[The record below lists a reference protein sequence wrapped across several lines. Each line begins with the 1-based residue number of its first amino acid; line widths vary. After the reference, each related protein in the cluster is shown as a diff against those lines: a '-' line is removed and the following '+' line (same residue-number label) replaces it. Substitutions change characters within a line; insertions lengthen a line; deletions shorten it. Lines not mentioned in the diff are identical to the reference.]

1 MDKDLLIR
9 EIFSDSGVGVGLS
22 WKKNYLGKKGPM
34 EEKLKVKALH
44 IEINAIRHQQNFI
57 TLSNKYVILETGFP
71 GVRNMP
77 LLPVKNKTKSDH
89 SNKKSIKAVLHQK
102 YSLEVI
108 QYDTNAD
115 IFTLYTNTG
124 ELDSFCMMMSN
135 LTSTH
140 YPNIALFMLV

>member
-1 MDKDLLIR
+1 MHKDLLAHKIPLD
-9 EIFSDSGVGVGLS
+9 SDIEVGLPY
-22 WKKNYLGKKGPM
+22 KTIYIGKKCHM

-89 SNKKSIKAVLHQK
+89 SNKKSMKSVLRQK
-102 YSLEVI
+102 PFLEVI
-108 QYDTNAD
+108 QHDTNAD
-115 IFTLYTNTG
+115 ILI
-124 ELDSFCMMMSN
+124 LD
-135 LTSTH
+135 TK
-140 YPNIALFMLV
+140 IE